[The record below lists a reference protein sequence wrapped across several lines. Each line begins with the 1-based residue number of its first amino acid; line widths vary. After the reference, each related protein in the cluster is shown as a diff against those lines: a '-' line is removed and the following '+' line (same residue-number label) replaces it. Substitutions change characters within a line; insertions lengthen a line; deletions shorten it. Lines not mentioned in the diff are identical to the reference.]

1 MVVSKSSR
9 RAKFAKSSIDEN
21 YSVGPDINHVRDFF
35 PHAARNEPL
44 LEKLGKANAQRRQ
57 WLWYRRRHREK
68 LSMDASGPR
77 GQMLSLPDALNEVD
91 YESLALTSIDDQ
103 RPAPAPSL
111 TGTRASTFRSHL
123 DVDAYTNSRGPDTVF
138 GRSSLAAPGEQRLLV
153 PEPPHDLIL
162 GRPYYC
168 RYCCSMV
175 EIQGKHAWQ

>member
-1 MVVSKSSR
+1 MSKSSR

-35 PHAARNEPL
+35 PHAAGNEPL
-44 LEKLGKANAQRRQ
+44 LERLGKANAQRRQ

-68 LSMDASGPR
+68 LSIDASEPR
-77 GQMLSLPDALNEVD
+77 EQMLSLPGALKDADDV
-91 YESLALTSIDDQ
+91 SLALVSIDDQ
-103 RPAPAPSL
+103 HPVPAPSL
-111 TGTRASTFRSHL
+111 TGTRASTFRSQL

-162 GRPYYC
+162 GKPFYC

-175 EIQGKHAWQ
+175 DRKSVV